1 MGNKALK
8 YIPGY
13 YPYRIDEDGKVFAS
27 HPITGFPVLV
37 KEQKNRTVNIRREG
51 KKTRIKVAELYRR
64 AFNKLL
70 PED

>member
-1 MGNKALK
+1 MEIKNLK

-13 YPYRIDEDGKVFAS
+13 YPYHIDEDGKVYAPHS
-27 HPITGFPVLV
+27 KTGFPVLV
-37 KEQKNRTVNIRREG
+37 KEHNGMVNVRQDGRS
-51 KKTRIKVAELYRR
+51 KKVKVSELYRR

>member
-1 MGNKALK
+1 MENKTLK

-13 YPYRIDEDGKVFAS
+13 YPYRIDEDGKVYAP
-27 HPITGFPVLV
+27 HRKTGLPVLIKEHSGKVNVRQEGRAKRV
-37 KEQKNRTVNIRREG
+37 KVS
-51 KKTRIKVAELYRR
+51 ELYRR